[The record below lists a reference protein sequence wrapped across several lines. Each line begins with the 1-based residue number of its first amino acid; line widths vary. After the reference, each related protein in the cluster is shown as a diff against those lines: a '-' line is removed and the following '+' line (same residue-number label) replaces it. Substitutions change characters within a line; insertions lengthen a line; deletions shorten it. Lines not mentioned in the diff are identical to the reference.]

1 MSDPNARASAPDG
14 QEQLRILA
22 ELSQDFALSLNV
34 DATLEMAVRRIIEH
48 LDAEAASVF
57 LLDAAGEQLE
67 CHACAGPV
75 DIHGLTLRVSDGIVG
90 RAVAENA
97 CQLVRDVSVDPDFA
111 GNVDDSSGFTTRSMI
126 CTPLNINQ
134 GVIGAIQVLNK
145 RGGLLFEESDRDML
159 RVLASPTALA
169 IHNARMAHDLVEQ
182 RRIIKELFLAR
193 RLQRSLLPERREP
206 PFPLL
211 GLNRPAREV
220 SGDFYDYFEIAD
232 GRVAFTIGDVSGKG
246 LDAALLMVRATTL
259 LRWVGKSGVRPGE
272 WLQQV
277 NDELFESISR
287 GMFVCAIAGYY
298 DPQTNRVTWSNAGFP
313 PPMYFPRRGEPAQ
326 FQAHGPPLGID
337 RMHQL
342 DEASLALERGTLYLY
357 SDGMTDVRQQGSA
370 MLGVTGLKE
379 LIRKRL
385 RLPPRIQLGNL
396 MGAVRRMGAED
407 DATLMLLST
416 HYSEQAVTKKG
427 LARLDFTADPKN
439 LGQVRKMVSDVAT
452 EIGCVAGVVDE
463 LKLTLNEACA
473 NVMRHGYKG
482 DTTGEIRLDVALED
496 EDLVFRLR
504 DYAEAVD
511 VDQIQPRD
519 LDECRPGG
527 LGINFIDSIMDEWYF
542 ETPADGEGNI
552 LVMKKRIAT
561 AAEQAGEGTA

>member
-1 MSDPNARASAPDG
+1 M
-14 QEQLRILA
+14 RILA
-22 ELSQDFALSLNV
+22 ELSQDFALSLNI
-34 DATLEMAVRRIIEH
+34 DSTLDMAVRRIAAH

-57 LLDAAGEQLE
+57 LLDSSGEQLE
-67 CHACAGPV
+67 CRACAGPV
-75 DIHGLTLRVSDGIVG
+75 DIHGLTIKVSDGIVG

-97 CQLVRDVSVDPDFA
+97 CQLVRDVRSDPDFA
-111 GNVDDSSGFTTRSMI
+111 GNVDDTSGFTTLSTI
-126 CTPLNINQ
+126 CTPLSINQ

-182 RRIIKELFLAR
+182 RRIVKELFLAR
-193 RLQRSLLPERREP
+193 RLQRSLLPERRDP

-220 SGDFYDYFEIAD
+220 SGDFYDYFELAD

-259 LRWVGKSGVRPGE
+259 LRWVGKSGIRPGE

-277 NDELFESISR
+277 NDELFESVSR

-298 DPQTNRVTWSNAGFP
+298 DPSINLVTWSNAGFP
-313 PPMYFPRRGEPAQ
+313 PPMYFSRRGETKQ
-326 FQAHGPPLGID
+326 FRAHGPPLGID
-337 RMHQL
+337 RMQQL
-342 DEASLALERGTLYLY
+342 EETTLPLGGGTLYLY
-357 SDGMTDVRQQGSA
+357 SDGMTDVKEKAGAR
-370 MLGVTGLKE
+370 LGVAGLQA

-385 RLPPRIQLGNL
+385 ALPARIQLGNL
-396 MGAVRRMGAED
+396 MGVVRRMGAED
-407 DATLMLLST
+407 DATLMLLSGV
-416 HYSEQAVTKKG
+416 HGEQVLQREA
-427 LARLDFTADPKN
+427 LAELAFTSDPKN
-439 LGQVRKMVSDVAT
+439 LGKVRELVSSVAT
-452 EIGCVAGVVDE
+452 EMGCPDDVVED

-482 DTTGEIRLDVALED
+482 EKTGEIRLAVELVG

-504 DYAEAVD
+504 DFAETVD
-511 VDQIQPRD
+511 TEQIRPRD

-542 ETPADGEGNI
+542 ESPGGGAEGNI
-552 LVMKKRIAT
+552 LVMKKRIV
-561 AAEQAGEGTA
+561 AAGEQAGDGK